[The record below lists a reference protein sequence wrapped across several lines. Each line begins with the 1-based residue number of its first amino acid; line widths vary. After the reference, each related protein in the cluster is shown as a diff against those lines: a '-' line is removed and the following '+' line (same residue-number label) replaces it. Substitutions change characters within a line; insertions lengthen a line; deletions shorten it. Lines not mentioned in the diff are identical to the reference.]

1 MEKVNL
7 AEKFGAIEGHYKP
20 GIIATYNDNEVFLA
34 KFKGEFPW
42 HSHTD
47 TDDLFLVI
55 SGEIEIRMR
64 NKTVTL
70 APGEMFV
77 VPKGVEHSPYAKE
90 EAQVLLIEPAGE
102 PNTGDPATATQK
114 VWL

>member
-1 MEKVNL
+1 MDKVNL
-7 AEKFGAIEGHYKP
+7 AEKFGLIQGHYKP
-20 GIIATYNDNEVFLA
+20 GIVATYNDNEVFLA

-42 HSHTD
+42 HSHAD
-47 TDDLFLVI
+47 TDDLFIVI
-55 SGEIEIRMR
+55 SGAVEIRLR
-64 NKTVTL
+64 DRTVAL
-70 APGEMFV
+70 GPGELFV

-102 PNTGDPATATQK
+102 PNTGDAATATEK